1 MHDIS
6 YLRDILIL
14 LLASVFVVI
23 IFQEIGLSP
32 ALGYVV
38 AGTTIGPF
46 GLGIVSS
53 IETTKSIAELGIVFM
68 LFSIGLEL
76 TFARLLSMK
85 KYVLGFGGLQV
96 VLTSL
101 LIFLICKFIFKM
113 SNETAIIIG
122 SALSMSSTAIVMH
135 RSGHN
140 KTPHQHA
147 LKPAALLCWGPSGWR
162 QTGWIGE

>member
-46 GLGIVSS
+46 GLGIVSGV
-53 IETTKSIAELGIVFM
+53 ETTKSIAELGIVFM

-76 TFARLLSMK
+76 TFARLVNMK

-96 VLTSL
+96 VLTIVIGTRLFANSFSTCRMRLRSL
-101 LIFLICKFIFKM
+101 L
-113 SNETAIIIG
+113 G
-122 SALSMSSTAIVMH
+122 ALC
-135 RSGHN
+135 RCLQ
-140 KTPHQHA
+140 PQ
-147 LKPAALLCWGPSGWR
+147 LLCK
-162 QTGWIGE
+162 